1 MISESPLRWTFGAAL
16 LTLLLA
22 IGACAVTGVGV
33 GYEGDYV
40 GGVYEPYGYDYGGW
54 GRGYRVGPPR
64 GGDRGRGPGPRPA
77 EDQPSAEEAAIRT
90 TRLLRGARCHR
101 FPRVPVDTERPA

>member
-1 MISESPLRWTFGAAL
+1 MTSAPLRCAFGVAFL
-16 LTLLLA
+16 VLLLA

-64 GGDRGRGPGPRPA
+64 RGYGRGPGARPGGRPGFGGGGGHPYHAAPPGRSMPSIPSRPR
-77 EDQPSAEEAAIRT
+77 
-90 TRLLRGARCHR
+90 GH
-101 FPRVPVDTERPA
+101 